1 MLVIGTSPKNFFKTL
16 ELIPPKFLT
25 PENQQGL
32 LESFVSWNGFCR
44 KYKMETINIFQE
56 LPIVLMTD
64 PNQFEERFNDLRD
77 YFASTSE
84 VKTLIEHMPFVLVES
99 WPKLKLK
106 LEFVIYKMKVS
117 PKTLSKTKSLEYDLN
132 HIKVKHWFFFYS
144 LYCIFLQEY
153 AYTTQG
159 FHEVWYQGIVK
170 TTVSG
175 VFEDLTLPY
184 V

>member
-1 MLVIGTSPKNFFKTL
+1 MQQNGNLSYDLLQVCEKRPDLLNVSVDFLLELKDYIMLVIGTSPKNFFKTL

-25 PENQQGL
+25 PDNQQDL
-32 LESFVSWNGFCR
+32 LESFISWHGFCR
-44 KYKMETINIFQE
+44 KYKMETITIFQE

-64 PNQFEERFNDLRD
+64 QYQFEERFNDLRD

-106 LEFVIYKMKVS
+106 MEFVIYKMKVS

-132 HIKVKHWFFFYS
+132 HIKVFFLNLCNVYFY
-144 LYCIFLQEY
+144 
-153 AYTTQG
+153 
-159 FHEVWYQGIVK
+159 
-170 TTVSG
+170 
-175 VFEDLTLPY
+175 
-184 V
+184 

>member
-25 PENQQGL
+25 PDNQQDL
-32 LESFVSWNGFCR
+32 LESFMLWHAFCR
-44 KYKMETINIFQE
+44 KYKMETITIFQE

-106 LEFVIYKMKVS
+106 MEFVIYKMKVS

-132 HIKVKHWFFFYS
+132 HIKV
-144 LYCIFLQEY
+144 IFLNLCNVYFYQDNMCFLRLLVLLKP
-153 AYTTQG
+153 AG
-159 FHEVWYQGIVK
+159 FEAQTEFSSIK
-170 TTVSG
+170 ETAPADPNS
-175 VFEDLTLPY
+175 
-184 V
+184 